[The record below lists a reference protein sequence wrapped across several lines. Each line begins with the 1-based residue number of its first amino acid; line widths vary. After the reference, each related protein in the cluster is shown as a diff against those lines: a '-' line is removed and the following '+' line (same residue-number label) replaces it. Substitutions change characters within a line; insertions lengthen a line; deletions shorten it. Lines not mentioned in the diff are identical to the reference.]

1 MTAVRFGT
9 DGIRGIAGETLTV
22 EIAAA
27 LGVALM
33 QQHPAGLVLIG
44 RDTRPSGPALTDAL
58 AGAIEAHGGTV
69 IDVGV
74 IPTPGL
80 ASLVAGEPKAA
91 CGVVVTAS
99 HNPVEYNGLKV
110 LARDG
115 RKAPDAEERALEAAI
130 ERALAE
136 GLRVTA
142 PSATDAS
149 AAQAYRERYARTLGE
164 LARSVNASALSVVV
178 DAAHGAASPFAVAA
192 LAVTGATIVPFA
204 MGDGV
209 INDGVGATDPAALG
223 EQVRAHGADLGIA
236 LDGDADRCVV
246 VDADGRA
253 IDGDVLIALIALD
266 RKERGVAGSERAV
279 ATVLTNSGVERH
291 LAAHGITLE
300 RTPVGD
306 RHIAE
311 RLAAGQGSFGGEK
324 SGHLLFTE
332 LSPTGDGLL
341 SAITVLGLVARA
353 GIPVGEMAG
362 AVPLDPQLQRTVPVP
377 PGEGER
383 LLAAPDLQSA
393 IRQAEEA
400 LAQTGGRVLVRLSGT
415 EPLLRVMGEG
425 PDRAAV
431 TAAVDHLLEVAASLV
446 RGR

>member
-1 MTAVRFGT
+1 MTTVRFGT
-9 DGIRGIAGETLTV
+9 DGIRGIAGESLTV
-22 EIAAA
+22 EMAAA
-27 LGVALM
+27 LGIALM
-33 QQHPAGLVLIG
+33 QQHPAGLVVIG
-44 RDTRPSGPALTDAL
+44 RDTRPSGPALSNAL

-69 IDVGV
+69 IDVGI

-80 ASLVAGEPKAA
+80 ASLVAGEPRAA

-115 RKAPDAEERALEAAI
+115 RKIPDAQERALEVAI
-130 ERALAE
+130 ERALSA
-136 GLRVTA
+136 GLGVVA
-142 PSATDAS
+142 PSSTHAPE
-149 AAQAYRERYARTLGE
+149 AQAYRDRYARTLEE
-164 LARSVNASALSVVV
+164 LARAVNASGLRVVV

-192 LAVTGATIVPFA
+192 LAATSATVVPFA

-223 EQVRAHGADLGIA
+223 EQVRAHDADLGIA

-253 IDGDVLIALIALD
+253 VDGDVLIALIALD
-266 RKERGVAGSERAV
+266 RRARGMAGSERVV

-291 LAAHGITLE
+291 LAAHGISLE

-311 RLAAGQGSFGGEK
+311 RLAAGQSGFGGEK
-324 SGHLLFTE
+324 SGHLLFPE

-353 GIPVGEMAG
+353 GVPIGELASGIP
-362 AVPLDPQLQRTVPVP
+362 LHPQLQRTVPVP
-377 PGEGER
+377 LGVGES
-383 LLAAPDLQSA
+383 LLEDPALQRA
-393 IRQAEEA
+393 IRQAEST

-425 PDRAAV
+425 PDEEVVNAAV
-431 TAAVDHLLEVAASLV
+431 ERLLEVAASLV

>member
-1 MTAVRFGT
+1 MTTVRFGT

-22 EIAAA
+22 ELAAA

-44 RDTRPSGPALTDAL
+44 RDTRPSGPALASAL

-69 IDVGV
+69 IDIGV

-80 ASLVAGEPKAA
+80 ASIVAGEPRAA

-115 RKAPDAEERALEAAI
+115 RKIPDDEERALEAAMEI
-130 ERALAE
+130 ALAQPMRVAAPSVAHE
-136 GLRVTA
+136 AEAQEYRRRYERILGALAQTVDAAGLR
-142 PSATDAS
+142 
-149 AAQAYRERYARTLGE
+149 
-164 LARSVNASALSVVV
+164 VVV
-178 DAAHGAASPFAVAA
+178 DAAHGAATPFAVAA
-192 LAVTGATIVPFA
+192 LAATGATVLPFA
-204 MGDGV
+204 MGGGV

-246 VDADGRA
+246 VDATGRA
-253 IDGDVLIALIALD
+253 VDGDVLIALIALD
-266 RKERGVAGSERAV
+266 RKRRGVAGSERAV

-311 RLAAGQGSFGGEK
+311 RLAAGTGGFGGEK

-332 LSPTGDGLL
+332 LSPTGDGLI

-353 GIPVGEMAG
+353 GAPVGAIAD
-362 AVPLDPQLQRTVPVP
+362 AVPLDPQIQRTVPVP
-377 PGEGER
+377 PGEGEQ
-383 LLAAPDLQSA
+383 LLMKPELQSA
-393 IRQAEEA
+393 IRQAEET
-400 LAQTGGRVLVRLSGT
+400 LAQTGGRVLVRPSGT
-415 EPLLRVMGEG
+415 EPVLRVMGEG
-425 PDRAAV
+425 PDHAAV
-431 TAAVDHLLEVAASLV
+431 SAAVERLIEVAASLV

>member
-1 MTAVRFGT
+1 
-9 DGIRGIAGETLTV
+9 
-22 EIAAA
+22 
-27 LGVALM
+27 
-33 QQHPAGLVLIG
+33 
-44 RDTRPSGPALTDAL
+44 
-58 AGAIEAHGGTV
+58 
-69 IDVGV
+69 
-74 IPTPGL
+74 
-80 ASLVAGEPKAA
+80 
-91 CGVVVTAS
+91 
-99 HNPVEYNGLKV
+99 
-110 LARDG
+110 
-115 RKAPDAEERALEAAI
+115 
-130 ERALAE
+130 
-136 GLRVTA
+136 
-142 PSATDAS
+142 
-149 AAQAYRERYARTLGE
+149 
-164 LARSVNASALSVVV
+164 
-178 DAAHGAASPFAVAA
+178 
-192 LAVTGATIVPFA
+192 

-246 VDADGRA
+246 VDAAGRA

-266 RKERGVAGSERAV
+266 RKRRGVAGSERAV

-311 RLAAGQGSFGGEK
+311 RLAVGEGGFGGEK

-353 GIPVGEMAG
+353 GIPVGAMAD
-362 AVPLDPQLQRTVPVP
+362 AVPLDPQIQRTVPVP
-377 PGEGER
+377 PGEGEQ
-383 LLAAPDLQSA
+383 LLTEPDLQSA

-425 PDRAAV
+425 PDHAAV
-431 TAAVDHLLEVAASLV
+431 SAAVERLIEVAASLV

>member
-1 MTAVRFGT
+1 VTTVRFGT

-44 RDTRPSGPALTDAL
+44 RDTRPSGHALSDAL
-58 AGAIEAHGGTV
+58 AGAIETHGGTV

-80 ASLVAGEPKAA
+80 ASLVAGEPRAA

-115 RKAPDAEERALEAAI
+115 RKIPDAPERALEAAMDD
-130 ERALAE
+130 ALAA
-136 GLRVTA
+136 GLQVVA
-142 PSATDAS
+142 PSEAHVS
-149 AAQAYRERYARTLGE
+149 EAQAYRDRYAQTLAK
-164 LARSVNASALSVVV
+164 LARTVSAGALSVVV
-178 DAAHGAASPFAVAA
+178 DAAHGAASPFAAAA
-192 LAVTGATIVPFA
+192 LAVTGATVVPFA

-223 EQVRAHGADLGIA
+223 ERVREHGADLGIA
-236 LDGDADRCVV
+236 FDGDADRCVV
-246 VDADGRA
+246 VDAEGRA
-253 IDGDVLIALIALD
+253 IDGDILIALIALD
-266 RKERGVAGSERAV
+266 RKGRGVAGSERVV

-291 LAAHGITLE
+291 LAANGIALE

-311 RLAAGQGSFGGEK
+311 RLAAGPAGFGGEK

-353 GIPVGEMAG
+353 GIPVGELAA

-383 LLAAPDLQSA
+383 LLANPELQAA
-393 IRQAEEA
+393 IRQAEVA

-425 PDRAAV
+425 PDGVAVSAAV
-431 TAAVDHLLEVAASLV
+431 EQLLEVAASLV

>member
-1 MTAVRFGT
+1 MTTVRFGT

-33 QQHPAGLVLIG
+33 QHHPAGLVLLG
-44 RDTRPSGPALTDAL
+44 RDTRPSGAVLASAL

-80 ASLVAGEPKAA
+80 AALVAGEPRAA
-91 CGVVVTAS
+91 CGVVITAS

-115 RKAPDAEERALEAAI
+115 RKVPDAQERALESAM
-130 ERALAE
+130 EGALAA
-136 GLRVTA
+136 GVQVVV
-142 PSATDAS
+142 PSAGH
-149 AAQAYRERYARTLGE
+149 AAEVQAYRERYEHTLAE
-164 LARSVNASALSVVV
+164 FAHTVSASDLSVVV

-192 LAVTGATIVPFA
+192 LAATGATVVPFA
-204 MGDGV
+204 MGGGV
-209 INDGVGATDPAALG
+209 INEGVGATDPTALG
-223 EQVRAHGADLGIA
+223 ERVRAHGADLGIA

-246 VDADGRA
+246 VDASGRA
-253 IDGDVLIALIALD
+253 IDGDVLLALIALD
-266 RKERGVAGSERAV
+266 RKGRGVAGSERAV

-306 RHIAE
+306 RHIAD
-311 RLAAGQGSFGGEK
+311 RLATGQGGFGGEK

-353 GIPVGEMAG
+353 GIPVGEMAD
-362 AVPLDPQLQRTVPVP
+362 VIPLDPQLQRTVPVA
-377 PGEGER
+377 PGDGER
-383 LLAAPDLQSA
+383 LLAEPELQNA
-393 IRQAEEA
+393 IRQAEAA

-425 PDRAAV
+425 PDHAAV
-431 TAAVDHLLEVAASLV
+431 TTAVEHLLEVAASLV

>member
-1 MTAVRFGT
+1 VTTVRFGT

-44 RDTRPSGPALTDAL
+44 RDTRPSGHALSDAL
-58 AGAIEAHGGTV
+58 AGAIETHGGTV

-80 ASLVAGEPKAA
+80 ASLVAGEPRAA

-115 RKAPDAEERALEAAI
+115 RKIPDAHERALEAAM
-130 ERALAE
+130 EDALAA
-136 GLRVTA
+136 GLQVVA
-142 PSATDAS
+142 PSEAHVS
-149 AAQAYRERYARTLGE
+149 EAQAYRDRYAQTLAK
-164 LARSVNASALSVVV
+164 LARTVSAGALSVVV
-178 DAAHGAASPFAVAA
+178 DAAHGAASPFAAAA
-192 LAVTGATIVPFA
+192 LAVTGATVVPFA

-223 EQVRAHGADLGIA
+223 ERVREHGADLGIA
-236 LDGDADRCVV
+236 FDGDADRCVV
-246 VDADGRA
+246 VDAEGRA
-253 IDGDVLIALIALD
+253 IDGDILIALIALD
-266 RKERGVAGSERAV
+266 RKGRGVARSERVV

-291 LAAHGITLE
+291 LAANGIALE

-311 RLAAGQGSFGGEK
+311 RLAAGPAGFGGEK

-353 GIPVGEMAG
+353 GIPVGELAA

-383 LLAAPDLQSA
+383 LLANPELQAA
-393 IRQAEEA
+393 IRQAEVA

-425 PDRAAV
+425 PDGVAVSAAV
-431 TAAVDHLLEVAASLV
+431 EQLLEVAASLV

>member
-1 MTAVRFGT
+1 MTTVRFGT

-44 RDTRPSGPALTDAL
+44 RDTRPSGPALTNAL

-80 ASLVAGEPKAA
+80 ASLVAGEPRAA

-115 RKAPDAEERALEAAI
+115 RKIPDVEERALETAI
-130 ERALAE
+130 EGALAA
-136 GLRVTA
+136 GLQVVA
-142 PSATDAS
+142 PSDAHAS
-149 AAQAYRERYARTLGE
+149 EAQAYRDRYARTLAE
-164 LARSVNASALSVVV
+164 LARTVSASALSVVV
-178 DAAHGAASPFAVAA
+178 DAANGAASPFAVAA
-192 LAVTGATIVPFA
+192 LAATGATVMPFA

-223 EQVRAHGADLGIA
+223 EQVRAHGVNLGIA

-266 RKERGVAGSERAV
+266 RKGRGVAGSERAV

-311 RLAAGQGSFGGEK
+311 RLANSQGGFGGEK

-353 GIPVGEMAG
+353 GRPVGEMAS

-377 PGEGER
+377 PGAGQLLLGE
-383 LLAAPDLQSA
+383 PDLQSA
-393 IRQAEEA
+393 IRQAEET

-425 PDRAAV
+425 PDEEAVRAAV
-431 TAAVDHLLEVAASLV
+431 ERLLEVAASLV

>member
-1 MTAVRFGT
+1 MTTVRFGT
-9 DGIRGIAGETLTV
+9 DGIRGIAGETLTA

-33 QQHPAGLVLIG
+33 QQHPGGLVLLG
-44 RDTRPSGPALTDAL
+44 RDTRPSGPVLASAL
-58 AGAIEAHGGTV
+58 AGAIETHGGTV

-80 ASLVAGEPKAA
+80 ASLVAGEPRAA

-115 RKAPDAEERALEAAI
+115 RKIPDAEERALEAAM
-130 ERALAE
+130 EGALA
-136 GLRVTA
+136 GGVQVVA
-142 PSATDAS
+142 PSAS
-149 AAQAYRERYARTLGE
+149 HAAEAQTYRERYERTLAD
-164 LARSVNASALSVVV
+164 LAHTVSASALSVVV

-192 LAVTGATIVPFA
+192 LAATGAIVLPFA
-204 MGDGV
+204 MGGGI

-246 VDADGRA
+246 VDAGGQA
-253 IDGDVLIALIALD
+253 IDGDILIALIALD
-266 RKERGVAGSERAV
+266 RKGRGVAGSDRAV

-291 LAAHGITLE
+291 LASHGITLE

-311 RLAAGQGSFGGEK
+311 RLATVQGGFGGEK

-353 GIPVGEMAG
+353 GIPVGEMAD
-362 AVPLDPQLQRTVPVP
+362 AIPLDPQLQRTVPVP

-383 LLAAPDLQSA
+383 LLAEPDLQNA
-393 IRQAEEA
+393 IRQAEAA

-425 PDRAAV
+425 PDHAAV
-431 TAAVDHLLEVAASLV
+431 TAAVERLLEVAASLV

>member
-1 MTAVRFGT
+1 MTTVRFGT

-27 LGVALM
+27 LGAALM

-44 RDTRPSGPALTDAL
+44 RDTRPSGPALSSAL
-58 AGAIEAHGGTV
+58 AAAIESHGGTV

-80 ASLVAGEPKAA
+80 ASIVAGEPRAA

-99 HNPVEYNGLKV
+99 HNPVAYNGLKV
-110 LARDG
+110 LGRDG
-115 RKAPDAEERALEAAI
+115 RKIPDAEERALEGTMSSLLRSGVRVAAPKGTH
-130 ERALAE
+130 EAEAAEYRARYQRRLEALA
-136 GLRVTA
+136 
-142 PSATDAS
+142 ATVQAS
-149 AAQAYRERYARTLGE
+149 QLT
-164 LARSVNASALSVVV
+164 VVV

-192 LAVTGATIVPFA
+192 LAATGATVIPFA
-204 MGDGV
+204 MGDGD

-223 EQVRAHGADLGIA
+223 AEVRARGADLGIA

-246 VDADGRA
+246 VDSNGRT

-266 RKERGVAGSERAV
+266 RKERGLVGAERVV

-291 LAAHGITLE
+291 LASHGITVE

-311 RLAAGQGSFGGEK
+311 RLATREGGFGGEK
-324 SGHLLFTE
+324 SGHLLFPE

-341 SAITVLGLVARA
+341 SAITVLGLAARA
-353 GIPVGEMAG
+353 TVPFGDLAG
-362 AVPLDPQLQRTVPVP
+362 SVPLDPQLQRTVPIAL
-377 PGEGER
+377 GEGDA
-383 LLAAPDLQSA
+383 LLAHPALIAA
-393 IRQAEEA
+393 ITAAEEL
-400 LAQTGGRVLVRLSGT
+400 LAQTGGRVLVRPSGT

-425 PDRAAV
+425 PDADAV
-431 TAAVDHLLEVAASLV
+431 AAAVDRLVEVAASLV

>member
-1 MTAVRFGT
+1 MTTVRFGT

-22 EIAAA
+22 ELAAA

-44 RDTRPSGPALTDAL
+44 RDTRPSGPALASAL

-69 IDVGV
+69 IDIGV

-80 ASLVAGEPKAA
+80 ASIVAGEPRAA

-115 RKAPDAEERALEAAI
+115 RKIPDAEERALEAAMEI
-130 ERALAE
+130 ALTQPMRVAAPSVAHEAEAQEYRRRYERILGALAQTVDAA
-136 GLRVTA
+136 GLR
-142 PSATDAS
+142 
-149 AAQAYRERYARTLGE
+149 
-164 LARSVNASALSVVV
+164 VVV
-178 DAAHGAASPFAVAA
+178 DAAHGAATPFAVAA
-192 LAVTGATIVPFA
+192 LAATGATVLPFA
-204 MGDGV
+204 MGGGV

-246 VDADGRA
+246 VDATGRA
-253 IDGDVLIALIALD
+253 VDGDVLIALIALD
-266 RKERGVAGSERAV
+266 RKRRGVAGSERAV

-311 RLAAGQGSFGGEK
+311 RLAAGTGGFGGEK

-332 LSPTGDGLL
+332 LSPTGDGLI

-353 GIPVGEMAG
+353 GAPVGAIAD
-362 AVPLDPQLQRTVPVP
+362 AVPLDPQIQRTVPVP
-377 PGEGER
+377 PGEGEQ
-383 LLAAPDLQSA
+383 LLMKPELQSA
-393 IRQAEEA
+393 IRQAEET
-400 LAQTGGRVLVRLSGT
+400 LAQTGGRVLVRPSGT
-415 EPLLRVMGEG
+415 EPVLRVMGEG
-425 PDRAAV
+425 PDHVAVSAAV
-431 TAAVDHLLEVAASLV
+431 ERLIEVAASLV

>member
-1 MTAVRFGT
+1 MTTVRFGT

-22 EIAAA
+22 EIATA

-33 QQHPAGLVLIG
+33 QQHPNGLVLVG
-44 RDTRPSGPALTDAL
+44 RDTRPSGPELASAL

-69 IDVGV
+69 IDVGI

-80 ASLVAGEPKAA
+80 ASLVAGEPRAA

-115 RKAPDAEERALEAAI
+115 RKIPDAEERALEAAI
-130 ERALAE
+130 QIALSERV
-136 GLRVTA
+136 RVTA
-142 PSATDAS
+142 PSAAH
-149 AAQAYRERYARTLGE
+149 AAEAQTYRERYERTLAA
-164 LARSVNASALSVVV
+164 LANTVDASGLSVVV

-192 LAVTGATIVPFA
+192 LTATGATVLPFA

-209 INDGVGATDPAALG
+209 INAGVGATDPEALG
-223 EQVRAHGADLGIA
+223 EQVRMHGADLGIA

-246 VDADGRA
+246 VDASGRA
-253 IDGDVLIALIALD
+253 VDGDVLIALIAVD
-266 RKERGVAGSERAV
+266 RMARGVAGAERAV

-311 RLAAGQGSFGGEK
+311 RLAAGEGGFGGEK

-341 SAITVLGLVARA
+341 SAITVLGLIARA
-353 GIPVGEMAG
+353 GIPVDAL
-362 AVPLDPQLQRTVPVP
+362 AAAIPLDPQLQRTVPVP
-377 PGEGER
+377 TGEGER
-383 LLAAPDLQSA
+383 LLAAPELQIA
-393 IRQAEEA
+393 IREAEVA

-425 PDRAAV
+425 PDEGAV
-431 TAAVDHLLEVAASLV
+431 TAAVERLLEIAASLV

>member
-1 MTAVRFGT
+1 MTTVRFGT

-22 EIAAA
+22 ELAAA

-44 RDTRPSGPALTDAL
+44 RDTRPSGPALASAL

-69 IDVGV
+69 IDIGV

-80 ASLVAGEPKAA
+80 ASIVAGEPRAA

-99 HNPVEYNGLKV
+99 HNPVGYNGLKV

-115 RKAPDAEERALEAAI
+115 RKIPDDEERALEAAMEI
-130 ERALAE
+130 ALTQPMRVAAPSVAHEAEAQEYRRRYERILGALAQTVDAA
-136 GLRVTA
+136 GLR
-142 PSATDAS
+142 
-149 AAQAYRERYARTLGE
+149 
-164 LARSVNASALSVVV
+164 VVV
-178 DAAHGAASPFAVAA
+178 DAAHGAATPFAVAA
-192 LAVTGATIVPFA
+192 LAATGATVLPFA
-204 MGDGV
+204 MGGGV

-246 VDADGRA
+246 VDATGRA
-253 IDGDVLIALIALD
+253 VDGDVLIALIALD
-266 RKERGVAGSERAV
+266 RKRRGVAGSERAV

-311 RLAAGQGSFGGEK
+311 RLAAGTGGFGGEK

-332 LSPTGDGLL
+332 LSPTGDGLI

-353 GIPVGEMAG
+353 GAPVGAIAD
-362 AVPLDPQLQRTVPVP
+362 AVPLDPQIQRTVPVP
-377 PGEGER
+377 PGEGEQ
-383 LLAAPDLQSA
+383 LLTKPELQRA
-393 IRQAEEA
+393 IRQAEET
-400 LAQTGGRVLVRLSGT
+400 LAQTGGRVLVRPSGT
-415 EPLLRVMGEG
+415 EPVLRVMGEG
-425 PDRAAV
+425 PDHAAV
-431 TAAVDHLLEVAASLV
+431 SAAVERLIEVAASLV

>member
-1 MTAVRFGT
+1 MTTVRFGT

-44 RDTRPSGPALTDAL
+44 RDTRPSGHALSDAL
-58 AGAIEAHGGTV
+58 AGAIETHGGTV

-80 ASLVAGEPKAA
+80 ASLVAGEPRAA

-115 RKAPDAEERALEAAI
+115 RKIPDAHERALEAAM
-130 ERALAE
+130 EDALAA
-136 GLRVTA
+136 GLQVVA
-142 PSATDAS
+142 PSEAHVS
-149 AAQAYRERYARTLGE
+149 EAQAYRDRYAQTLAK
-164 LARSVNASALSVVV
+164 LARTVSAGALSVVV
-178 DAAHGAASPFAVAA
+178 DAAHGAASPFAAAA
-192 LAVTGATIVPFA
+192 LAVTGATVVPFA

-223 EQVRAHGADLGIA
+223 ERVREHGADLGIA
-236 LDGDADRCVV
+236 FDGDADRCVV
-246 VDADGRA
+246 VDAEGRA
-253 IDGDVLIALIALD
+253 IDGDILIALIALD
-266 RKERGVAGSERAV
+266 RKGRGVARSERVV

-291 LAAHGITLE
+291 LAANGIALE

-311 RLAAGQGSFGGEK
+311 RLAAGPAGFGGEK

-353 GIPVGEMAG
+353 GIPVGELAA

-383 LLAAPDLQSA
+383 LLANPELQAA
-393 IRQAEEA
+393 IRQAEVA

-425 PDRAAV
+425 PDGVAVSAAV
-431 TAAVDHLLEVAASLV
+431 EQLLEVAASLV

>member
-1 MTAVRFGT
+1 MTTVRFGT

-22 EIAAA
+22 ELAAA

-44 RDTRPSGPALTDAL
+44 RDTRPSGPALASAL

-69 IDVGV
+69 IDIGV

-80 ASLVAGEPKAA
+80 ASIVAGEPRAA

-99 HNPVEYNGLKV
+99 HNPVGYNGLKV

-115 RKAPDAEERALEAAI
+115 RKIPDAEERALEAAMEI
-130 ERALAE
+130 ALTQPMRVAAPSVAHEAEAQEYRRRYERILGALAQTVDAA
-136 GLRVTA
+136 GLR
-142 PSATDAS
+142 
-149 AAQAYRERYARTLGE
+149 
-164 LARSVNASALSVVV
+164 VVV
-178 DAAHGAASPFAVAA
+178 DAAHGAATPFAVAA
-192 LAVTGATIVPFA
+192 LAATGATVLPFA
-204 MGDGV
+204 MGSGV

-246 VDADGRA
+246 VDATGRA
-253 IDGDVLIALIALD
+253 VDGDVLIALIALD
-266 RKERGVAGSERAV
+266 RKRRGVAGSERAV

-311 RLAAGQGSFGGEK
+311 RLAAGTGGFGGEK

-332 LSPTGDGLL
+332 LSPTGDGLI

-353 GIPVGEMAG
+353 GAPVGAIAD
-362 AVPLDPQLQRTVPVP
+362 AVPLDPQIQRTVPVP
-377 PGEGER
+377 PGEGEQ
-383 LLAAPDLQSA
+383 LLMKPELQSA
-393 IRQAEEA
+393 IRQAEET
-400 LAQTGGRVLVRLSGT
+400 LAQTGGRVLVRPSGT
-415 EPLLRVMGEG
+415 EPVLRVMGEG
-425 PDRAAV
+425 PDHAAV
-431 TAAVDHLLEVAASLV
+431 SAAVERLIEVAASLV

>member
-1 MTAVRFGT
+1 MTTVRFGT

-22 EIAAA
+22 ELAAA

-44 RDTRPSGPALTDAL
+44 RDTRPSGPALASAL

-69 IDVGV
+69 IDIGV

-80 ASLVAGEPKAA
+80 ASIVAGEPRAA

-115 RKAPDAEERALEAAI
+115 RKIPDAEERALEAAMEI
-130 ERALAE
+130 ALTQPMRVAAPSVAHEAEAQEYRRRYERILGALAQTVDAA
-136 GLRVTA
+136 GLR
-142 PSATDAS
+142 
-149 AAQAYRERYARTLGE
+149 
-164 LARSVNASALSVVV
+164 VVV
-178 DAAHGAASPFAVAA
+178 DAAHGAATPFAVAA
-192 LAVTGATIVPFA
+192 LAATGATVLPFA
-204 MGDGV
+204 MGSGV

-246 VDADGRA
+246 VDATGRA
-253 IDGDVLIALIALD
+253 VDGDVLIALIALD
-266 RKERGVAGSERAV
+266 RKRRGVAGSERAV

-311 RLAAGQGSFGGEK
+311 RLAAGTGGFGGEK

-332 LSPTGDGLL
+332 LSPTGDGLI

-353 GIPVGEMAG
+353 GAPVGAIAD
-362 AVPLDPQLQRTVPVP
+362 AVPLDPQIQRTVPVP
-377 PGEGER
+377 PGEGEQ
-383 LLAAPDLQSA
+383 LLMKPELQSA
-393 IRQAEEA
+393 IRQAEET
-400 LAQTGGRVLVRLSGT
+400 LAQTGGRVLVRPSGT
-415 EPLLRVMGEG
+415 EPVLRVMGEG
-425 PDRAAV
+425 PDHAAV
-431 TAAVDHLLEVAASLV
+431 SAAVERLIEVAASLV

>member
-1 MTAVRFGT
+1 MTTVRFGT

-22 EIAAA
+22 ELAAA

-44 RDTRPSGPALTDAL
+44 RDTRPSGPALASAL

-69 IDVGV
+69 IDIGV

-80 ASLVAGEPKAA
+80 ASIVAGEPRAA

-99 HNPVEYNGLKV
+99 HNPVGYNGLKV

-115 RKAPDAEERALEAAI
+115 RKIPDAEERALEAAMEI
-130 ERALAE
+130 ALAQPMRVAAPSVAHE
-136 GLRVTA
+136 AEAQEYRRRYERILGALAQTVDAAGLR
-142 PSATDAS
+142 
-149 AAQAYRERYARTLGE
+149 
-164 LARSVNASALSVVV
+164 VVV
-178 DAAHGAASPFAVAA
+178 DAAHGAATPFAVAA
-192 LAVTGATIVPFA
+192 LAATGATVLPFA
-204 MGDGV
+204 MGGGV

-246 VDADGRA
+246 VDATGRA
-253 IDGDVLIALIALD
+253 VDGDVLIALIALD
-266 RKERGVAGSERAV
+266 RKRRGVAGSERAV

-311 RLAAGQGSFGGEK
+311 RLAAGTGGFGGEK

-332 LSPTGDGLL
+332 LSPTGDGLI

-353 GIPVGEMAG
+353 GAPVGAIAD
-362 AVPLDPQLQRTVPVP
+362 AVPLDPQIQRTVPVP
-377 PGEGER
+377 PGEGEQ
-383 LLAAPDLQSA
+383 LLTKPELQRA
-393 IRQAEEA
+393 IRQAEET
-400 LAQTGGRVLVRLSGT
+400 LAQTGGRVLVRPSGT
-415 EPLLRVMGEG
+415 EPVLRVMGEG
-425 PDRAAV
+425 PDHAAV
-431 TAAVDHLLEVAASLV
+431 SAAVERLIEVAASLV